1 MIKPRPP
8 RLISTRLV
16 PSAVTVLAMCLGLTA
31 VKFALDQRPTESMAL
46 LAAAAILDADP
57 RYRLDGVESIR
68 SWLQA
73 RVGETTEALASAFD
87 LPAGIRRVD
96 CVVAEEI
103 GRASCRERVC
113 STV

>member
-46 LAAAAILDADP
+46 LAAAAILDA
-57 RYRLDGVESIR
+57 LDGRI
-68 SWLQA
+68 A
-73 RVGETTEALASAFD
+73 RLLKATSRMG
-87 LPAGIRRVD
+87 
-96 CVVAEEI
+96 EEI
-103 GRASCRERVC
+103 D
-113 STV
+113 

>member
-46 LAAAAILDADP
+46 LAAAAILDA
-57 RYRLDGVESIR
+57 LAAGGKN
-68 SWLQA
+68 
-73 RVGETTEALASAFD
+73 RVKTIALPGLNHLFQRCRTGAVNEYAEIDETINPAALAAIGD
-87 LPAGIRRVD
+87 WL
-96 CVVAEEI
+96 AEVT
-103 GRASCRERVC
+103 RH
-113 STV
+113 

>member
-46 LAAAAILDADP
+46 LAAAAILDA
-57 RYRLDGVESIR
+57 LDGRI
-68 SWLQA
+68 A
-73 RVGETTEALASAFD
+73 RLLKATSRMG
-87 LPAGIRRVD
+87 
-96 CVVAEEI
+96 EEI
-103 GRASCRERVC
+103 DSLADAVNFGVAPA
-113 STV
+113 